1 MEFLSGAIFG
11 AIALF
16 VGLMLVGVRKQRREA
31 PARAEVIV
39 SGHQKDAAVKIAR
52 AYLSAISERHAFEPM
67 SAKIAVKA
75 QSKIAEALGEQS
87 PLDEI
92 LKKPRTETN
101 K

>member
-1 MEFLSGAIFG
+1 MEFVSGAVFG

-16 VGLMLVGVRKQRREA
+16 VGLMVVGVRKQRKEA
-31 PARAEVIV
+31 PARAEAIV

-75 QSKIAEALGEQS
+75 QAKMAEILGEQT

-92 LKKPRTETN
+92 LNKPRTETT